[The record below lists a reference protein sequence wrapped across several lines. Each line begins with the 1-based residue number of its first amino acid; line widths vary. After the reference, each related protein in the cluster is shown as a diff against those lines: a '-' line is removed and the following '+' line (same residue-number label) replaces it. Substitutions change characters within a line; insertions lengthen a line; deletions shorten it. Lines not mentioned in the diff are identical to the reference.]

1 MNQIS
6 INISSF
12 NKVVDNQASI
22 VTEASVAVEQMLGNI
37 SSVNSSIEKLSDS
50 FVTLENGASNGVLK
64 QSDVNTR
71 IEQIR
76 EQSQMLQNANQII
89 SSIAEQTNLLSMN
102 AAIEAAHAGEAGKGF
117 SVVADEIRKLS
128 ETSSEQSKTIGSQLN
143 TIQESIENI
152 VGASSESLKTFSNL
166 TDGIKNTDTL
176 VKQIS
181 TAMSEQNEGSKQ
193 INKVLEQLKDLS
205 ARVGKS
211 FVDMKNIS
219 NSVTSEV
226 RKLEGSSQ
234 VMKNGMEQISES
246 TERINEQGNIL
257 TSLAKDM
264 SRAIDQISTQIDQFK
279 V

>member
-128 ETSSEQSKTIGSQLN
+128 ETSGEQSKTIGSQLN